1 MGKPPAVVI
10 IARSDQPRLTLLIP
24 IAQGCSRHGARL
36 DAADKQWHLTS
47 PTPYD
52 SPLTYG
58 GWKQAQALGGRIA
71 SILHSRENS
80 LGSQPENSPTSDC
93 QGKEGAQ
100 GQKPNK
106 IRKRKQRV
114 IIHSSPF
121 LRCIQTSIGIS
132 AGIKQ
137 QRGLQKAITQPLNPK
152 SHCPRLSGSPHLRA
166 RDHPQLVAIPEPGES
181 GGLDSQ
187 EPLPRPKQSSKSR
200 LRIDAFLGEW
210 LSPDYFEMITPPPNS
225 VMMIASAKADLLR
238 QGEGVEI
245 LQSSCNGNLSRGNF
259 PGGWGSDK
267 SEKTTFAYDSDEGPL
282 ARISELRGSLPRFS
296 RSNSLERTGPPGTRA
311 YQHTAIMEG
320 KAVGGYTPP
329 TPTCALSPADA
340 IPPGYVAH
348 ARDACVEVDY
358 QWDSMRLPHDWGDGG
373 SLGEEWSS
381 MHRRFRRGLH
391 SMISWYRTC
400 DIRRNPEASNE
411 KNQNGGEKSNEDDE
425 DDEDTVVVL
434 VTHGAGCNALIG
446 ALTNQPVLLDVG
458 MASLTMAVRK
468 NRPPM
473 VHESSSSASSSDDI
487 STTAPSASRRRSS
500 IEPDIS
506 HDYELKL
513 TASADHLRPPSS
525 QSSSSISLTQRS
537 ATSSGPNTTTRYR
550 PGSSIGSSRSTYGI
564 PFSQND
570 QAYSSI
576 PPPTGLWTK
585 PVTRSSDISGSNDQY
600 PRSSSETQ
608 VHTSFSREKFLL
620 ENNRPRRAQGDSL
633 SKTTTTTAINGR
645 SSRRSTGEL
654 SSSTST
660 RTSSSSG
667 LVSET
672 EDEDEEEDGDF
683 RFARNHTGGGGGGGG
698 GAATGFPAG
707 GGSGGSSG
715 GGLWSAEPPQVLC
728 TARDKGQKRRW
739 THSEH

>member
-10 IARSDQPRLTLLIP
+10 IARSVKPRPTLLIP
-24 IAQGCSRHGARL
+24 IAHKCSRHGARL

-80 LGSQPENSPTSDC
+80 LSSQPENSPTSDC
-93 QGKEGAQ
+93 QEKEGAQ

-121 LRCIQTSIGIS
+121 LRCIQTAIGIS

-137 QRGLQKAITQPLNPK
+137 QRGLQKAIAQPSNPK
-152 SHCPRLSGSPHLRA
+152 SHHPRLSGSPHLRA
-166 RDHPQLVAIPEPGES
+166 RDHPQLVAIPEPGEN

-187 EPLPRPKQSSKSR
+187 VPLPRPKQSSKSR

-210 LSPDYFEMITPPPNS
+210 LSPDYFDMITPPPNS

-238 QGEGVEI
+238 QGENVEI
-245 LQSSCNGNLSRGNF
+245 LQSSYNGNLSRGNF

-282 ARISELRGSLPRFS
+282 ARMSEVRGSLPRFS
-296 RSNSLERTGPPGTRA
+296 RSNSLERTGPSGTRA
-311 YQHTAIMEG
+311 YQHTAIEG
-320 KAVGGYTPP
+320 KAIGGYTPP
-329 TPTCALSPADA
+329 TPTYALSPADA

-400 DIRRNPEASNE
+400 DIRRRPETGNE
-411 KNQNGGEKSNEDDE
+411 TNQNGGEKINEDDE
-425 DDEDTVVVL
+425 EDEDTVVVL

-468 NRPPM
+468 NHPPV
-473 VHESSSSASSSDDI
+473 VHESSSSASSSDDT
-487 STTAPSASRRRSS
+487 STTAPSTSQRRSA
-500 IEPDIS
+500 IEPGIS
-506 HDYELKL
+506 NDYELKL
-513 TASADHLRPPSS
+513 TASTDHLRPPSS

-564 PFSQND
+564 PFSQNGQD
-570 QAYSSI
+570 YSSI

-585 PVTRSSDISGSNDQY
+585 PVTRSSGSSGSNDQY
-600 PRSSSETQ
+600 SRSSSETR

-620 ENNRPRRAQGDSL
+620 ENNRPGRAQDDNL
-633 SKTTTTTAINGR
+633 CKTTTTTAIDGR
-645 SSRRSTGEL
+645 SSRRSTGEI
-654 SSSTST
+654 SSTTST
-660 RTSSSSG
+660 PPSSSSS

-672 EDEDEEEDGDF
+672 EEEIEGEDGDGDF
-683 RFARNHTGGGGGGGG
+683 RFARTTTGGGGG
-698 GAATGFPAG
+698 ATRGFPAG
-707 GGSGGSSG
+707 GGSWGSSN

>member
-10 IARSDQPRLTLLIP
+10 IARSVKPRPSPSLLIS

-58 GWKQAQALGGRIA
+58 GWKQAQTLGGRIA

-80 LGSQPENSPTSDC
+80 TGSQLENSPTSDF
-93 QGKEGAQ
+93 QEKESAQ
-100 GQKPNK
+100 GQKPN
-106 IRKRKQRV
+106 ITRKRKQRV

-137 QRGLQKAITQPLNPK
+137 QRGLQKATTQPSNHK
-152 SHCPRLSGSPHLRA
+152 SHHPRLSESPHLRA
-166 RDHPQLVAIPEPGES
+166 RDHLQLVAIPEPGEN

-245 LQSSCNGNLSRGNF
+245 LQSSYNGNLSRGNF
-259 PGGWGSDK
+259 PGGWKSDR

-282 ARISELRGSLPRFS
+282 SRMSEVRGSLPRFS
-296 RSNSLERTGPPGTRA
+296 RSNSLERTGPSGTRA
-311 YQHTAIMEG
+311 YQHTAVTEG
-320 KAVGGYTPP
+320 KAIGGYTPP
-329 TPTCALSPADA
+329 TPTYALSPADA

-400 DIRRNPEASNE
+400 DTRRRPETSSG
-411 KNQNGGEKSNEDDE
+411 KNQNAGEKSNEDDE
-425 DDEDTVVVL
+425 EDEDTVVVL

-458 MASLTMAVRK
+458 MASLTMALRK
-468 NRPPM
+468 NRPSV
-473 VHESSSSASSSDDI
+473 VHESSSSASSSDDT
-487 STTAPSASRRRSS
+487 STTTTSTSRRRSL
-500 IEPDIS
+500 IEPSIS

-513 TASADHLRPPSS
+513 TASTDHLRPPSS
-525 QSSSSISLTQRS
+525 QFSSSISLTQRS
-537 ATSSGPNTTTRYR
+537 ASSSGPSTTTRYR

-564 PFSQND
+564 PFSKND
-570 QAYSSI
+570 QDYSSI
-576 PPPTGLWTK
+576 PPQTGLWTK
-585 PVTRSSDISGSNDQY
+585 PVSRSSGNSGSNDQY
-600 PRSSSETQ
+600 PRSSSEARI
-608 VHTSFSREKFLL
+608 HTSFPREEFLL
-620 ENNRPRRAQGDSL
+620 ENNRPRRAEDGNL
-633 SKTTTTTAINGR
+633 SKAITTTATDGR
-645 SSRRSTGEL
+645 SSRRSTGEI
-654 SSSTST
+654 SSTTST
-660 RTSSSSG
+660 PPSSSSG

-672 EDEDEEEDGDF
+672 EEGEEDGDF
-683 RFARNHTGGGGGGGG
+683 RFARTTIGGGGGGGG
-698 GAATGFPAG
+698 VGEAAIAG

-715 GGLWSAEPPQVLC
+715 GGLWSAEPPQALC

>member
-1 MGKPPAVVI
+1 MQGLSNPPPK
-10 IARSDQPRLTLLIP
+10 SSLS
-24 IAQGCSRHGARL
+24 IAQSYSRHGARL

-71 SILHSRENS
+71 SVLHSRENI
-80 LGSQPENSPTSDC
+80 LGSQPESSPTGDD
-93 QGKEGAQ
+93 QEKEGAQ

-106 IRKRKQRV
+106 VRKRKQRV

-137 QRGLQKAITQPLNPK
+137 QRGLQKAIAQPSNPK
-152 SHCPRLSGSPHLRA
+152 SHKPRLSGSPHLRA
-166 RDHPQLVAIPEPGES
+166 RDHPQLVAIPEPGEN

-245 LQSSCNGNLSRGNF
+245 LQSSYNGNLSRGNF
-259 PGGWGSDK
+259 PGGWGSDR
-267 SEKTTFAYDSDEGPL
+267 SEKMTFAYDSDEGPL
-282 ARISELRGSLPRFS
+282 ARMSEVRGSLPRFS
-296 RSNSLERTGPPGTRA
+296 RSNSHERTGPSGTRA
-311 YQHTAIMEG
+311 YQHTATMEG
-320 KAVGGYTPP
+320 KAIGGYTPP
-329 TPTCALSPADA
+329 TPTYSISPADA
-340 IPPGYVAH
+340 IPAGYVAH

-381 MHRRFRRGLH
+381 MHRRFRRGLQNL
-391 SMISWYRTC
+391 ISWYRTC
-400 DIRRNPEASNE
+400 DTRRRAEKSNGE
-411 KNQNGGEKSNEDDE
+411 KPNGGEKSNEDDE

-468 NRPPM
+468 NRPQM
-473 VHESSSSASSSDDI
+473 VHESLSPASDET
-487 STTAPSASRRRSS
+487 STTAPSTLRRRSS
-500 IEPDIS
+500 IEPGIS
-506 HDYELKL
+506 QDYELKL
-513 TASADHLRPPSS
+513 TASTDHLRPPSS
-525 QSSSSISLTQRS
+525 QSPSSISFNQRS
-537 ATSSGPNTTTRYR
+537 ATFSGPSSTTRYR
-550 PGSSIGSSRSTYGI
+550 PGSSTGSSRSTYGI
-564 PFSQND
+564 DQND
-570 QAYSSI
+570 QISSYSSI
-576 PPPTGLWTK
+576 PTPTGLWTK
-585 PVTRSSDISGSNDQY
+585 PVPRGSNDQ
-600 PRSSSETQ
+600 PRSSSETR
-608 VHTSFSREKFLL
+608 VHTSFSRERFLL
-620 ENNRPRRAQGDSL
+620 ENNRPRRVQGENL
-633 SKTTTTTAINGR
+633 SETTTTSTTG
-645 SSRRSTGEL
+645 SSSIRGSTGVI
-654 SSSTST
+654 STTTST
-660 RTSSSSG
+660 PSSSSG
-667 LVSET
+667 LFSET
-672 EDEDEEEDGDF
+672 DEEEEEGDGDF
-683 RFARNHTGGGGGGGG
+683 RFASTTIAAASAATGGGAGGAAGASGGGGGG
-698 GAATGFPAG
+698 
-707 GGSGGSSG
+707 G
-715 GGLWSAEPPQVLC
+715 GGLWSAEPPQVRC

>member
-1 MGKPPAVVI
+1 MQGLSNHSSDI
-10 IARSDQPRLTLLIP
+10 IAE
-24 IAQGCSRHGARL
+24 GCSRHGARL

-52 SPLTYG
+52 PPLTYG

-71 SILHSRENS
+71 SILNSRENS
-80 LGSQPENSPTSDC
+80 LGSQPEGSPTNDC
-93 QGKEGAQ
+93 QEKEGAQ

-106 IRKRKQRV
+106 VRKRKHRV

-137 QRGLQKAITQPLNPK
+137 QRGLRKAIAQASDPK
-152 SHCPRLSGSPHLRA
+152 SHHPRLSGSPHLRA
-166 RDHPQLVAIPEPGES
+166 RDHPQLVAIPEPGEN

-238 QGEGVEI
+238 QGEGIEI
-245 LQSSCNGNLSRGNF
+245 LQSSYNGNLSRGNF
-259 PGGWGSDK
+259 PGGWGSDR
-267 SEKTTFAYDSDEGPL
+267 SEKMTFSYDSDEGPL
-282 ARISELRGSLPRFS
+282 SRMSDVKGCLPRFS
-296 RSNSLERTGPPGTRA
+296 RSNSNERIGFSGTRA
-311 YQHTAIMEG
+311 YQHSATTEG
-320 KAVGGYTPP
+320 KTIGGYTPP
-329 TPTCALSPADA
+329 TPMYALSPADA
-340 IPPGYVAH
+340 IPSGYVAH

-358 QWDSMRLPHDWGDGG
+358 QWDSMRLPHEWGDGG

-391 SMISWYRTC
+391 SMISWYSTC
-400 DIRRNPEASNE
+400 DTRRRPNTSNE
-411 KNQNGGEKSNEDDE
+411 KNQHGGEKGNEDDE

-468 NRPPM
+468 NRPQIAQ
-473 VHESSSSASSSDDI
+473 ESSSSASSSDDT
-487 STTAPSASRRRSS
+487 STTTPSTSRRRSL
-500 IEPDIS
+500 IEPGIS
-506 HDYELKL
+506 QDYELKL
-513 TASADHLRPPSS
+513 TASTDHLRPPSS
-525 QSSSSISLTQRS
+525 KSSSSISLTQGS
-537 ATSSGPNTTTRYR
+537 ATSSRPNTTTRYR
-550 PGSSIGSSRSTYGI
+550 SSSSIGPSRSTHGI
-564 PFSQND
+564 PFHQDD

-576 PPPTGLWTK
+576 PVPTGLWTK
-585 PVTRSSDISGSNDQY
+585 PVARTNGTPGSNDQY
-600 PRSSSETQ
+600 PRSSSETR
-608 VHTSFSREKFLL
+608 VHTSFSREKFLF
-620 ENNRPRRAQGDSL
+620 ENNRPRQAEVDNF
-633 SKTTTTTAINGR
+633 SKTITTAATDSR
-645 SSRRSTGEL
+645 SKKGNMSEI
-654 SSSTST
+654 SSTIST
-660 RTSSSSG
+660 TPSSSSG

-672 EDEDEEEDGDF
+672 EEEEEEDGDF
-683 RFARNHTGGGGGGGG
+683 RFAWTSTGGGGDGIG
-698 GAATGFPAG
+698 GAAATGVPAG
-707 GGSGGSSG
+707 GESGGSSSG

>member
-10 IARSDQPRLTLLIP
+10 IARSVKPRPNLLLFVT
-24 IAQGCSRHGARL
+24 QGYSRHGARL

-71 SILHSRENS
+71 SVLHSRDNS
-80 LGSQPENSPTSDC
+80 LGSQPESSPTGDG
-93 QGKEGAQ
+93 QEKESVQ
-100 GQKPNK
+100 GQKLNK
-106 IRKRKQRV
+106 VRKRKQRV

-137 QRGLQKAITQPLNPK
+137 QRGLQKAIAQPSNPK
-152 SHCPRLSGSPHLRA
+152 SHQPRLSGSPHLRA
-166 RDHPQLVAIPEPGES
+166 RDHPQLVAIPEPGEN

-245 LQSSCNGNLSRGNF
+245 LQSSHNGNLSRGNF
-259 PGGWGSDK
+259 PGGWGSDR

-282 ARISELRGSLPRFS
+282 AKMSEVRGSLPRFS
-296 RSNSLERTGPPGTRA
+296 RSNSHERTGPSGTRA
-311 YQHTAIMEG
+311 YQHSAIMEG
-320 KAVGGYTPP
+320 KAIGGYTPP
-329 TPTCALSPADA
+329 TPTYAISPADA

-381 MHRRFRRGLH
+381 MHRRFRRGMH
-391 SMISWYRTC
+391 NMISWYRTC
-400 DIRRNPEASNE
+400 DTRRRAEKSNWN
-411 KNQNGGEKSNEDDE
+411 KPNRGEKSNDDDE

-468 NRPPM
+468 NRPQM
-473 VHESSSSASSSDDI
+473 VHESSSSASSSDDTSI
-487 STTAPSASRRRSS
+487 TVPSNSRRRSS
-500 IEPDIS
+500 IEPGIS

-513 TASADHLRPPSS
+513 TASTDHLRPPSS
-525 QSSSSISLTQRS
+525 QSPSPISLTQRS
-537 ATSSGPNTTTRYR
+537 APFSGPNSTTRYR
-550 PGSSIGSSRSTYGI
+550 PGSSTGSSRSTYGI
-564 PFSQND
+564 DQND
-570 QAYSSI
+570 QISLYSSI
-576 PPPTGLWTK
+576 PTPTGLWTK
-585 PVTRSSDISGSNDQY
+585 PVPRGSNDQ
-600 PRSSSETQ
+600 PRSSSETR

-620 ENNRPRRAQGDSL
+620 ENNRPRRVQHEKL
-633 SKTTTTTAINGR
+633 PKTIKTTDSSGSGR
-645 SSRRSTGEL
+645 GMGEIST
-654 SSSTST
+654 TST
-660 RTSSSSG
+660 PSSSSG

-672 EDEDEEEDGDF
+672 DEEDGDGDF
-683 RFARNHTGGGGGGGG
+683 RFASTTTAASAATGGGVGVAAGVSGGGRGG
-698 GAATGFPAG
+698 E
-707 GGSGGSSG
+707 GSSG

>member
-10 IARSDQPRLTLLIP
+10 IARSVEPRQNVLLS
-24 IAQGCSRHGARL
+24 IAHGSSRHGARL

-52 SPLTYG
+52 PPLTYG

-71 SILHSRENS
+71 SVLHSRENS
-80 LGSQPENSPTSDC
+80 LGSQPEISPTSH
-93 QGKEGAQ
+93 GHEKEGAQ

-106 IRKRKQRV
+106 VRKRKQRV

-137 QRGLQKAITQPLNPK
+137 QRGLQKAIAQPSNPK
-152 SHCPRLSGSPHLRA
+152 SHQPRLSGSPHLRA
-166 RDHPQLVAIPEPGES
+166 RDHPQLVAIPEPGEN

-245 LQSSCNGNLSRGNF
+245 LQSSLNGNLSRGNF
-259 PGGWGSDK
+259 PGGWGSDR
-267 SEKTTFAYDSDEGPL
+267 SETTTFTYDSDEGPL
-282 ARISELRGSLPRFS
+282 ARMSEVRGSLPRLS
-296 RSNSLERTGPPGTRA
+296 RSNSHERTGPSGTRA
-311 YQHTAIMEG
+311 YQFTGIMGG
-320 KAVGGYTPP
+320 KAIGGYTPP
-329 TPTCALSPADA
+329 TPTYAISPAEA

-391 SMISWYRTC
+391 NMISWYRTC
-400 DIRRNPEASNE
+400 DTRRRAEKSNG
-411 KNQNGGEKSNEDDE
+411 KRPNGEEKSNEDDE

-468 NRPPM
+468 TRPQM
-473 VHESSSSASSSDDI
+473 VHESSSSVSSSDDT
-487 STTAPSASRRRSS
+487 STTAFSTARRRSS
-500 IEPDIS
+500 IDSGIS

-513 TASADHLRPPSS
+513 TASTDHLRPSSS
-525 QSSSSISLTQRS
+525 QSPYSTSLTQRS
-537 ATSSGPNTTTRYR
+537 ATFSGPNSTTRYR
-550 PGSSIGSSRSTYGI
+550 PGFSTGSSRSTYGI
-564 PFSQND
+564 DQND
-570 QAYSSI
+570 QISSYSSI
-576 PPPTGLWTK
+576 PTPTGLWTK
-585 PVTRSSDISGSNDQY
+585 PVSRGSNDQ
-600 PRSSSETQ
+600 PRSSSETR

-620 ENNRPRRAQGDSL
+620 ENNRPRRVQDENL
-633 SKTTTTTAINGR
+633 SKTTTTDSC
-645 SSRRSTGEL
+645 SSRLSTGEI
-654 SSSTST
+654 STTST
-660 RTSSSSG
+660 PPSSSG

-672 EDEDEEEDGDF
+672 DEEDGDGDF
-683 RFARNHTGGGGGGGG
+683 RFASTITAPASAATSG
-698 GAATGFPAG
+698 GAVGIAAG
-707 GGSGGSSG
+707 ISGGVG

>member
-10 IARSDQPRLTLLIP
+10 IARSVKPRPTLLIF
-24 IAQGCSRHGARL
+24 IAEGCSRHGARL

-58 GWKQAQALGGRIA
+58 GWKQALALGGRIA
-71 SILHSRENS
+71 SILNSRENC
-80 LGSQPENSPTSDC
+80 LGSHPESSPTSDC
-93 QGKEGAQ
+93 HEKEGAQ
-100 GQKPNK
+100 CQKPNK

-137 QRGLQKAITQPLNPK
+137 QRGLQKAIAQPSNPK
-152 SHCPRLSGSPHLRA
+152 SHHPRLSGSPHLRA
-166 RDHPQLVAIPEPGES
+166 RDHPQLVAIPEPGEN
-181 GGLDSQ
+181 GGLESQ

-238 QGEGVEI
+238 QGEGIEI
-245 LQSSCNGNLSRGNF
+245 LQSSYNGNLSRGNF
-259 PGGWGSDK
+259 PGGWGSDR
-267 SEKTTFAYDSDEGPL
+267 SEKTAFAYDSDEGPL
-282 ARISELRGSLPRFS
+282 ARMSDVKGSLPRFS
-296 RSNSLERTGPPGTRA
+296 RSNSHERTGLSGTRA
-311 YQHTAIMEG
+311 YQHTATTEG
-320 KAVGGYTPP
+320 KAIGGYTPP
-329 TPTCALSPADA
+329 TPTYALSPADA

-400 DIRRNPEASNE
+400 DTRRRPKTSNE
-411 KNQNGGEKSNEDDE
+411 KNQHGGEKSNEDDE
-425 DDEDTVVVL
+425 DDEDTVVVV

-473 VHESSSSASSSDDI
+473 VHESSSSASSSDDT
-487 STTAPSASRRRSS
+487 STTTLSTSRRRSI
-500 IEPDIS
+500 IEPGIS
-506 HDYELKL
+506 QDYELKL
-513 TASADHLRPPSS
+513 TASTDHLRPPSS
-525 QSSSSISLTQRS
+525 PLSSSISLTQRS

-550 PGSSIGSSRSTYGI
+550 PGSSIGSSRSPYGI
-564 PFSQND
+564 PFHQND

-585 PVTRSSDISGSNDQY
+585 PVTSSSGSSGSNDQH
-600 PRSSSETQ
+600 PRSSSETRAL
-608 VHTSFSREKFLL
+608 TSFSREKFLL
-620 ENNRPRRAQGDSL
+620 ENNRPRQAQDDNF
-633 SKTTTTTAINGR
+633 SKTITTAVTD
-645 SSRRSTGEL
+645 SRGDRGNKGEI
-654 SSSTST
+654 SSTTST
-660 RTSSSSG
+660 PPSSSSG

-672 EDEDEEEDGDF
+672 EEEEEDGDF
-683 RFARNHTGGGGGGGG
+683 RFAWTSTGGGGGGIE
-698 GAATGFPAG
+698 GAATGVSAEE
-707 GGSGGSSG
+707 GSGGSSG

>member
-1 MGKPPAVVI
+1 M
-10 IARSDQPRLTLLIP
+10 
-24 IAQGCSRHGARL
+24 

-71 SILHSRENS
+71 SVLHSRENT
-80 LGSQPENSPTSDC
+80 LGSQPKSSPTGDE
-93 QGKEGAQ
+93 QEKEGAQ
-100 GQKPNK
+100 VQKPNNF
-106 IRKRKQRV
+106 RKRKQRV

-137 QRGLQKAITQPLNPK
+137 QRGLQKAIAQPSNPK
-152 SHCPRLSGSPHLRA
+152 SHQPRLSGSPHLRA
-166 RDHPQLVAIPEPGES
+166 RDHPQLVAIPEPGENA
-181 GGLDSQ
+181 GLDSQ
-187 EPLPRPKQSSKSR
+187 EPLPRPKQSTKSR

-245 LQSSCNGNLSRGNF
+245 LQSSYDGNLSRGNF
-259 PGGWGSDK
+259 PGGWGSDGSDK
-267 SEKTTFAYDSDEGPL
+267 KTFAYDSDEGPL
-282 ARISELRGSLPRFS
+282 ARMSGVRGSLPRFS
-296 RSNSLERTGPPGTRA
+296 RSNSHERTGPSGTRA
-311 YQHTAIMEG
+311 HQHTAITEG
-320 KAVGGYTPP
+320 QVIGGYTPP
-329 TPTCALSPADA
+329 TPTYSISPEDA

-391 SMISWYRTC
+391 NLISWYRTC
-400 DIRRNPEASNE
+400 DNRRRAEKSNGKE
-411 KNQNGGEKSNEDDE
+411 PNGGEKSNEDDE
-425 DDEDTVVVL
+425 DDEDTVVIL

-468 NRPPM
+468 NRPQM
-473 VHESSSSASSSDDI
+473 VHESLSSASDET
-487 STTAPSASRRRSS
+487 STNAPSASRRRSS
-500 IEPDIS
+500 IEPGIS
-506 HDYELKL
+506 QDYELKL
-513 TASADHLRPPSS
+513 TASTDHLRPPSL
-525 QSSSSISLTQRS
+525 QSSSSISFNQRS
-537 ATSSGPNTTTRYR
+537 ATFSGPSSTTRYR
-550 PGSSIGSSRSTYGI
+550 PGSSTGSSRSTYGI
-564 PFSQND
+564 DQND
-570 QAYSSI
+570 QISSYSSI
-576 PPPTGLWTK
+576 PTPTGLWTK
-585 PVTRSSDISGSNDQY
+585 PVPRGSNDQ
-600 PRSSSETQ
+600 PLSSSETR
-608 VHTSFSREKFLL
+608 VHTSFSRERFLL
-620 ENNRPRRAQGDSL
+620 ENNKPRRVQEENL
-633 SKTTTTTAINGR
+633 SKTTKTIMDG
-645 SSRRSTGEL
+645 SGIRRRTGEIAAT
-654 SSSTST
+654 TST
-660 RTSSSSG
+660 PSSSSC

-672 EDEDEEEDGDF
+672 DEEEEEGDGDF
-683 RFARNHTGGGGGGGG
+683 RFASTTTAAASAATGGGVGGAAGASGEGGGGD
-698 GAATGFPAG
+698 G
-707 GGSGGSSG
+707 GGG
-715 GGLWSAEPPQVLC
+715 GGLWSAEPPQVRC

>member
-1 MGKPPAVVI
+1 MCYPSLKAV
-10 IARSDQPRLTLLIP
+10 
-24 IAQGCSRHGARL
+24 CSRHGARL

-52 SPLTYG
+52 PPLTYG

-71 SILHSRENS
+71 SVLHSREI
-80 LGSQPENSPTSDC
+80 GSQPESSPTGDGH
-93 QGKEGAQ
+93 GKEGAQ
-100 GQKPNK
+100 GQKPTK
-106 IRKRKQRV
+106 ARKRKQRV

-137 QRGLQKAITQPLNPK
+137 QRGLQKAIAQPSNPK
-152 SHCPRLSGSPHLRA
+152 SHQPRLSASPHLRA
-166 RDHPQLVAIPEPGES
+166 RDHPQLVAIPEPGEN

-245 LQSSCNGNLSRGNF
+245 LQSSHNGNLSRGNF
-259 PGGWGSDK
+259 PGGWGSDR
-267 SEKTTFAYDSDEGPL
+267 SETTRFAYDSDEGPL
-282 ARISELRGSLPRFS
+282 ARMSEVRGSLPRFS
-296 RSNSLERTGPPGTRA
+296 RSNSHERTGSSGTRA
-311 YQHTAIMEG
+311 HQFAAIMEG
-320 KAVGGYTPP
+320 KAIGGYTPP
-329 TPTCALSPADA
+329 TPTYAISPAEA
-340 IPPGYVAH
+340 IPLGYVAH

-391 SMISWYRTC
+391 NMISWYRTC
-400 DIRRNPEASNE
+400 DTRRRAE
-411 KNQNGGEKSNEDDE
+411 QTNGNKENGEEKSKEDGE

-468 NRPPM
+468 NRPQM
-473 VHESSSSASSSDDI
+473 VHESSTSTSSSDDT
-487 STTAPSASRRRSS
+487 STTAPSTSKRRSS
-500 IEPDIS
+500 IDPGIS

-513 TASADHLRPPSS
+513 TASTDHLRPSFS
-525 QSSSSISLTQRS
+525 QSPSPTSLTQRS
-537 ATSSGPNTTTRYR
+537 ANFPRPNPITRYR

-564 PFSQND
+564 DQND
-570 QAYSSI
+570 QLLSYSSI
-576 PPPTGLWTK
+576 PTPTGLWTK
-585 PVTRSSDISGSNDQY
+585 PVSRGSNDQ
-600 PRSSSETQ
+600 PRSSSESR

-620 ENNRPRRAQGDSL
+620 ENNRPRRMPDENL
-633 SKTTTTTAINGR
+633 SKPITTTAAADSS
-645 SSRRSTGEL
+645 SSRRSTGEV
-654 SSSTST
+654 STTST
-660 RTSSSSG
+660 PSSSSG

-672 EDEDEEEDGDF
+672 DEEDEGGDF
-683 RFARNHTGGGGGGGG
+683 RFARTNTAAAAFAANGGVAAGASAGGGGGGG
-698 GAATGFPAG
+698 
-707 GGSGGSSG
+707 G

>member
-10 IARSDQPRLTLLIP
+10 IARSVKPRPALLIF
-24 IAQGCSRHGARL
+24 IAEACSRHGARL

-52 SPLTYG
+52 PPLTYG

-71 SILHSRENS
+71 GIINSRENS
-80 LGSQPENSPTSDC
+80 LGSQSEGSSTSDC
-93 QGKEGAQ
+93 QGKGGAQ

-106 IRKRKQRV
+106 VRKRKQRV

-137 QRGLQKAITQPLNPK
+137 QRGLQKAISQPSNPK
-152 SHCPRLSGSPHLRA
+152 SHHPRLSGSPNLRA
-166 RDHPQLVAIPEPGES
+166 RDHPQLVAIPEPGEN
-181 GGLDSQ
+181 GTLDSQ
-187 EPLPRPKQSSKSR
+187 EPLPRPKQSPKSR

-238 QGEGVEI
+238 QGEGIEI
-245 LQSSCNGNLSRGNF
+245 LQSPYNGNPSRGNF
-259 PGGWGSDK
+259 PGGWGSDR
-267 SEKTTFAYDSDEGPL
+267 SGMTTFSYNSDEGPL
-282 ARISELRGSLPRFS
+282 ARMSDVKGSLPRLS
-296 RSNSLERTGPPGTRA
+296 RSNSNERTGFSGTRA
-311 YQHTAIMEG
+311 YQHSATTEG
-320 KAVGGYTPP
+320 KTIGGYTPP
-329 TPTCALSPADA
+329 TPLYALSPADA

-358 QWDSMRLPHDWGDGG
+358 QWDSMRLPHEWGNGG

-391 SMISWYRTC
+391 SMISWYSTC
-400 DIRRNPEASNE
+400 DTRRRPKTSNE
-411 KNQNGGEKSNEDDE
+411 KNQHGGEKSNEDDE

-468 NRPPM
+468 DRPPM
-473 VHESSSSASSSDDI
+473 VHESSSSASSSDDT
-487 STTAPSASRRRSS
+487 STATPSTSSRRSLTEPS
-500 IEPDIS
+500 ISE
-506 HDYELKL
+506 DYELKL
-513 TASADHLRPPSS
+513 TASTDHLRPPSS

-537 ATSSGPNTTTRYR
+537 ATSRPNTSNRYR
-550 PGSSIGSSRSTYGI
+550 SGSLIGSSRSTYGI
-564 PFSQND
+564 PFHQND
-570 QAYSSI
+570 QAYPSI
-576 PPPTGLWTK
+576 PVPTGLWTN
-585 PVTRSSDISGSNDQY
+585 PVARTSGTPGNNDQY
-600 PRSSSETQ
+600 PRSSSETRA
-608 VHTSFSREKFLL
+608 HTSFSREKFLL
-620 ENNRPRRAQGDSL
+620 ENNRPRQAQDDDL
-633 SKTTTTTAINGR
+633 SKTITTAATDSR
-645 SSRRSTGEL
+645 SKKGNTGEI
-654 SSSTST
+654 SSTTST
-660 RTSSSSG
+660 TPSSSSG

-672 EDEDEEEDGDF
+672 EEDGDF
-683 RFARNHTGGGGGGGG
+683 RFAWTSTGGGGGGMG
-698 GAATGFPAG
+698 GAAAGVPAG
-707 GGSGGSSG
+707 GGSGGSSA

>member
-10 IARSDQPRLTLLIP
+10 IARSVKSCPTLLIS
-24 IAQGCSRHGARL
+24 IAKGCSRHGARL
-36 DAADKQWHLTS
+36 DATDQQWHLTS

-71 SILHSRENS
+71 SILNSRENS

-93 QGKEGAQ
+93 QEKEGAQ
-100 GQKPNK
+100 DQKPNK

-121 LRCIQTSIGIS
+121 LRCIQTSISIS
-132 AGIKQ
+132 AGIRQ
-137 QRGLQKAITQPLNPK
+137 QRGLEKAIAQPSNPK
-152 SHCPRLSGSPHLRA
+152 THHPRLSGSPHIRA
-166 RDHPQLVAIPEPGES
+166 RDQTQLVAIPEPGEN

-245 LQSSCNGNLSRGNF
+245 LQSSYNGNLSRGNF
-259 PGGWGSDK
+259 PGGWGSDR

-282 ARISELRGSLPRFS
+282 ARMSEVRGSLPRFS
-296 RSNSLERTGPPGTRA
+296 RSNSHERTGPPGTRT
-311 YQHTAIMEG
+311 YQHNAITEG
-320 KAVGGYTPP
+320 KAIGGYTPP
-329 TPTCALSPADA
+329 TPMYALSPADP

-373 SLGEEWSS
+373 ILGEEWSS

-400 DIRRNPEASNE
+400 DIRRRPETSND
-411 KNQNGGEKSNEDDE
+411 KNQTGGEKSNEGDE

-468 NRPPM
+468 HRPPM
-473 VHESSSSASSSDDI
+473 VHKSSSSASSSDDT
-487 STTAPSASRRRSS
+487 STTAPSKSRRRSL
-500 IEPDIS
+500 IEPSIS
-506 HDYELKL
+506 QDYELKL
-513 TASADHLRPPSS
+513 TASTDHLRPPSS
-525 QSSSSISLTQRS
+525 QSSSFISLIQRS
-537 ATSSGPNTTTRYR
+537 ATSSGPNTTTSYR
-550 PGSSIGSSRSTYGI
+550 PGSSIGSSRSTYGT

-570 QAYSSI
+570 QDYSSI
-576 PPPTGLWTK
+576 SPPTGLWTK
-585 PVTRSSDISGSNDQY
+585 PVTRSSGSYGSNDQY
-600 PRSSSETQ
+600 PRSPSESR
-608 VHTSFSREKFLL
+608 VHTSSREKFVL
-620 ENNRPRRAQGDSL
+620 ENNRPRRVQDDNL
-633 SKTTTTTAINGR
+633 SKTLTTTAIDSR
-645 SSRRSTGEL
+645 SSRRSTGEI
-654 SSSTST
+654 SSTTST
-660 RTSSSSG
+660 PPSSSSG

-672 EDEDEEEDGDF
+672 EDGDF
-683 RFARNHTGGGGGGGG
+683 RFARTTTGGGGDGVG
-698 GAATGFPAG
+698 GATTGVPAG
-707 GGSGGSSG
+707 GGSGGNNG